1 MEKGKV
7 TWFDTTKGYGFIAP
21 DDGSE
26 DIFVHISEVESAGY
40 TSLTKNQTIGYE
52 LYTKKRQVLCDKPTI
67 NIVKSVNMSEVIE
80 AEKLKQIIHKIE
92 NIEQEK
98 LEASDLLKDVFNEA
112 KSMGFDVKIIKHVIK
127 LRKKDKNALAEE
139 DSLIELYR
147 GALGG

>member
-1 MEKGKV
+1 
-7 TWFDTTKGYGFIAP
+7 
-21 DDGSE
+21 
-26 DIFVHISEVESAGY
+26 
-40 TSLTKNQTIGYE
+40 
-52 LYTKKRQVLCDKPTI
+52 
-67 NIVKSVNMSEVIE
+67 MSEVIE

-98 LEASDLLKDVFNEA
+98 LEASDLLKEVFNEA

-147 GALGG
+147 GALEV